1 VAFTRNQYDAVTS
14 LLVELASSTTDATQ
28 LDEMH
33 SRIVTRELTRRD
45 AAGEGTDRCA
55 SACRAALEAV
65 PQCRVASEALLELA
79 LEDPSV
85 VPWDEAVRTA
95 ETLHARYPESAIGA
109 AVLGAALLRSV
120 SRNRSG
126 GGGGGGGGDSGGG
139 GEAAATEGQSLL
151 ESAVELDKGCI
162 TALVE
167 LAELCARTRDDR
179 KCVEITTAAEA
190 EITTRCAAFRSFLL
204 IY

>member
-14 LLVELASSTTDATQ
+14 LLVELASSTADATQ

-45 AAGEGTDRCA
+45 AAGEGTDLCV

-65 PQCRVASEALLELA
+65 PQCRAASEALLELA

-95 ETLHARYPESAIGA
+95 EALHARHPESAVGA

-126 GGGGGGGGDSGGG
+126 GGGGGGDSGGG
-139 GEAAATEGQSLL
+139 GEAAAAEGQSLL

-190 EITTRCAAFRSFLL
+190 EITTRCAVFRSFL
-204 IY
+204 

>member
-14 LLVELASSTTDATQ
+14 LLVELASSTADATQ

-45 AAGEGTDRCA
+45 AAGEGTDLCV
-55 SACRAALEAV
+55 SACRA
-65 PQCRVASEALLELA
+65 ASEALLELA

-95 ETLHARYPESAIGA
+95 EALHARHPESAVGA

-126 GGGGGGGGDSGGG
+126 GGGGGGDSGGG
-139 GEAAATEGQSLL
+139 GEAAAAEGQSLL

-190 EITTRCAAFRSFLL
+190 EITTRCAVFRSFL
-204 IY
+204 